1 MGNGISSDVLFR
13 TVCFDFRSTNV
24 GSSVI
29 GTLSTTGFDV
39 ITLQSLTLYYTVLT
53 LFCLLKEKGKRNL
66 IIQFVSFVL
75 CLKTYKVKKTKNY
88 LVMYQTMTKKLNPHS
103 KRNFFSLIVLYNFLL
118 ILHTTFQ
125 MVHEIA
131 KYATPMI
138 SCTKVN
144 FFYYIS
150 ILSSTFCPKP
160 ANEVHMCINIKQS

>member
-1 MGNGISSDVLFR
+1 MGKGISSDVLFM

-53 LFCLLKEKGKRNL
+53 LFCLLKERDL
-66 IIQFVSFVL
+66 IFQSYFVPEDI
-75 CLKTYKVKKTKNY
+75 KKKDDS
-88 LVMYQTMTKKLNPHS
+88 VMYQTMTKNLNPHS